1 MIEKKK
7 TIKIAYGIL
16 SIADLQNCVIWSHDD
31 FFFYF
36 FFVNLLGRI
45 DLGRMALLQNFSFWN
60 IALTTYLTK

>member
-7 TIKIAYGIL
+7 QSKLRTVFCRSQTYKIA
-16 SIADLQNCVIWSHDD
+16 SFDHMMN
-31 FFFYF
+31 FFLLF
-36 FFVNLLGRI
+36 FLNLLGRI